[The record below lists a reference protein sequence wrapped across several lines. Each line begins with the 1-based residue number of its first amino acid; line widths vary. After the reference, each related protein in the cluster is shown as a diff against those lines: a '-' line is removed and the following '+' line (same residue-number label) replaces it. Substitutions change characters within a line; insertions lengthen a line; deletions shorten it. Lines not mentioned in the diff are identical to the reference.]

1 VPRRK
6 ADEFY
11 ADAPDDSLFTFA
23 AAWPEWPKVTP
34 KGLTTPYAKLIA
46 WLTRNCQG
54 DWCAAKHKRILCV
67 VGLELQTDYDVAKAF
82 LTPNMPWA
90 RISPK
95 SKHPGFQVAID
106 GALYRCL

>member
-1 VPRRK
+1 MPRRK

-67 VGLELQTDYDVAKAF
+67 VGRL
-82 LTPNMPWA
+82 
-90 RISPK
+90 S
-95 SKHPGFQVAID
+95 
-106 GALYRCL
+106 ALNRKRGSQCSRNRHRPAQ